1 MSIAY
6 FEIIHILSLKVYI
19 TQYHNNKVCCT
30 CLKCIRCF
38 FTKTV
43 IIIVVCRIIFNI
55 TSKTIISTTTTTTT
69 LNYLLLLRCF
79 KIVPI
84 LGLVVYTIALLVPSM
99 VQPFNIRGVQE
110 AATSLKAN
118 EAPGYA
124 SSGSDAAVKNAVVHI
139 GPHKT
144 YWFGNG
150 RSLESYF
157 DLLKP
162 YLFDF
167 VLLATRTPTEQRI
180 VVQFTNYHAK
190 RLFAFH
196 LQRQ

>member
-1 MSIAY
+1 MV
-6 FEIIHILSLKVYI
+6 H
-19 TQYHNNKVCCT
+19 VCVAT
-30 CLKCIRCF
+30 SNQIS
-38 FTKTV
+38 
-43 IIIVVCRIIFNI
+43 
-55 TSKTIISTTTTTTT
+55 SKTQDNQMVVPRARRQLGGMGG

-110 AATSLKAN
+110 VLSSLKAN

-162 YLFDF
+162 YLSN
-167 VLLATRTPTEQRI
+167 Q
-180 VVQFTNYHAK
+180 
-190 RLFAFH
+190 
-196 LQRQ
+196 